1 MKQRITS
8 FDTFR
13 AIAAFL
19 IVMLHYPF
27 QCVWKDEISVLC
39 RIAVPFFFLVSGY
52 FNYSKELQIDRNKRS
67 LYKILKL
74 VVIVNLVY
82 LAFRIFVKSYGRHMA
97 GKSIMIGI
105 EKIFSELGS
114 IQYIFFNFRL
124 AGHLWYLRG
133 MIFVLI
139 LLIIMK
145 KFRLEKVVKWSIP
158 IIIVMDL
165 CICKYS
171 KVLFGETMLRRYY
184 EPFTKFIGVGY
195 VYFFLGYFFREFE
208 ETRVFQKM
216 KQFLTKRHLV
226 VIAITV
232 GLVALNLM
240 EYHWLQGAKLDV
252 KTCNYASA
260 ILLVM
265 FLFCYLAC
273 NKTFGSKSK
282 LYIIG
287 ARYSE
292 YIYLYHIL
300 AGKMIVFLFKGT
312 KLYDMYF
319 PIRPIVLYLLVLGI
333 AIVVFKVKDKL
344 NYKLD

>member
-27 QCVWKDEISVLC
+27 QCFWKDEISVLC

-52 FNYSKELQIDRNKRS
+52 FNYSKELQFDRNKRS
-67 LYKILKL
+67 LCKILKL

-82 LAFRIFVKSYGRHMA
+82 LAFRIFVKSYSRHMA
-97 GKSIMIGI
+97 GKSITIGI

-208 ETRVFQKM
+208 ETRVFQKVN
-216 KQFLTKRHLV
+216 QFLMKNSLV
-226 VIAITV
+226 VLAITG
-232 GLVALNLM
+232 GLVVLNLM
-240 EYHWLQGAKLDV
+240 EYHWLQSTKLDV
-252 KTCNYASA
+252 NQCNYAST

-273 NKTFGSKSK
+273 NKTFGCKSK

-287 ARYSE
+287 AKYSE